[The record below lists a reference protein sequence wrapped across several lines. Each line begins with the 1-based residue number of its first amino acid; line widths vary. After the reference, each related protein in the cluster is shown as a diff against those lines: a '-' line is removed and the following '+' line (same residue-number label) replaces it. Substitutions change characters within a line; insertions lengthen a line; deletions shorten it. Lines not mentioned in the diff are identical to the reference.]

1 MDTLKPGDQLGPY
14 KIDALIGQG
23 GMGSVCRGTDTRL
36 GRPVAI
42 KVSSREF
49 SDRFEREARAISA
62 LNHPNICTLYDVGPN
77 YLVMELVEGETL
89 SHALRQGPLP
99 IEKAL
104 QYSIQI
110 ADALDAAHAR
120 GVIHRDLKPGNIMI
134 TRNGVKVLDFG
145 LAKLSNE
152 KDAGLSPSTQSP
164 TMTDPITRTGAVLGT
179 LFYMAP
185 EQVEGKETNERS
197 DIFAFGAVMY
207 EMTTGR
213 RAFDGDSQNGV
224 MAAILKDQPEPIH
237 QWQPRV
243 PRGFERI
250 IRRCMEK
257 KAADRWHSAHDLK
270 QALELIDLEASTA
283 TNATSGSATN
293 PTPARRPLLW
303 PAIAVFV
310 ILVALAWTLWP
321 RTSAPAHVTRFEA
334 ALPAGVVVNPNN
346 FYVIASPDGTKIAFI
361 AQGDMAGIFVRDLD
375 SVEARLLP
383 GTEGAVSPVWSPDSK
398 SIAFGLGQRL
408 MRVNIGGGGP
418 QLLCESVAPVGSG
431 MWTPDDEIIFGS
443 RGPGPGLQRV
453 PASGGVPKLV
463 TAVKDGFHTLPSLLP
478 DGRHFLFLQATTS
491 NETRGIY
498 LGSLDAKPE
507 EQPMKRVSEARLGAV
522 FVRSS
527 FSGGGHLFFVSDRTL
542 MAQPFDTKKMELV
555 GDAVPV
561 VQQIGTG
568 PNHAHFNVT
577 ASGLL
582 VYRTGPG
589 QITQLSWR
597 DRQGKV
603 LSTIGDPGGRPTA
616 LAVSPDETRIVL
628 FRSESGTDVRGDLS
642 VLDISRNV
650 ETKLTFG
657 QKVSLGPTGILGR
670 PVWSP
675 DSSQIAYLSEGKILV
690 KPASGAGEARSLF
703 ESQGVIF
710 PSGWSHDGKYLLYH
724 EIGER
729 TAVVKAFALTGAGLA
744 DKSSTVVQGGALAAL
759 SPDGRWIAYTAPE
772 SASALSTNQFD
783 VFLEPFHE
791 PGKQDARSGK
801 WKVSRNGGY
810 FPIWRADGKE
820 LFFIGR
826 QTEIMSA
833 MIAVSGDAA
842 QASVPQLLF
851 VAPVTNGV
859 QWDVSRDGQ
868 RILIAGPLDRGNDTP
883 ITVVQN
889 WEASLKK

>member
-89 SHALRQGPLP
+89 SHALRQGPMP
-99 IEKAL
+99 IEKAM

-145 LAKLSNE
+145 LAKLSAE
-152 KDAGLSPSTQSP
+152 KEAGLAASSQSP

-185 EQVEGKETNERS
+185 EQVEGKEANERS
-197 DIFAFGAVMY
+197 DIFAFGAVMF
-207 EMTTGR
+207 EMLTGR

-243 PRGFERI
+243 PRAFERI
-250 IRRCMEK
+250 IKRCMEK
-257 KAADRWHSAHDLK
+257 KPADRWHSAHDLK
-270 QALELIDLEASTA
+270 QALELIDLEASPSTA
-283 TNATSGSATN
+283 SSGSAAI
-293 PTPARRPLLW
+293 PAPARRALLW
-303 PAIAVFV
+303 PAMAAMVLIVAA
-310 ILVALAWTLWP
+310 LVWTLWP
-321 RTSAPAHVTRFEA
+321 RNASLPARVTRFEA
-334 ALPAGVVVNPNN
+334 ALPQGVVVNPNN
-346 FYVIASPDGTKIAFI
+346 FYVIASPDGTKLAFI
-361 AQGDMAGIFVRDLD
+361 AQGNMAGIWVRDLD

-398 SIAFGLGQRL
+398 SIAFGMAQRL

-418 QLLCESVAPVGSG
+418 QVLCESVANVGSG
-431 MWTPDDEIIFGS
+431 MWTPDGEIIFGS
-443 RGPGPGLQRV
+443 RGTGPGLQRV

-463 TAVKDGFHTLPSLLP
+463 TAVKQGFHTLPSLLP
-478 DGRHFLFLQATTS
+478 DGRHFLFLQATDS

-507 EQPMKRVSEARLGAV
+507 EQPMKRVSEARMGAV

-603 LSTIGDPGGRPTA
+603 LSTVGEPGARPAA
-616 LAVSPDETRIVL
+616 LAISPDESRVVL
-628 FRSESGTDVRGDLS
+628 FRSETGADVSGDLS
-642 VLDISRNV
+642 VVDLQRNT

-657 QKVSLGPTGILGR
+657 QKAVLGKTGIEGR
-670 PVWSP
+670 PFWSA
-675 DSSQIAYLSEGKILV
+675 DGSKIVYVSEGKILV
-690 KPASGAGEARSLF
+690 KPATGAGEAQPLL
-703 ESQGVIF
+703 ESQVAY
-710 PSGWSHDGKYLLYH
+710 PSDWSRDGKYLLYQ
-724 EIGER
+724 EISEK
-729 TAVVKAFALTGAGLA
+729 TAVVKALDLTGAGAA
-744 DKSSTVVQGGALAAL
+744 DKSWTAVQGGALAAL
-759 SPDGRWIAYTAPE
+759 SPDGRWVAYTAPE
-772 SASALSTNQFD
+772 SGTPGTPFD
-783 VFLEPFHE
+783 VFIEPFHE

-810 FPIWRADGKE
+810 YPRWRADGKE
-820 LFFIGR
+820 LFFIGQ
-826 QTEIMSA
+826 QTEILSS
-833 MIAVSGDAA
+833 MIEVSGGALQAA
-842 QASVPQLLF
+842 APVLLF